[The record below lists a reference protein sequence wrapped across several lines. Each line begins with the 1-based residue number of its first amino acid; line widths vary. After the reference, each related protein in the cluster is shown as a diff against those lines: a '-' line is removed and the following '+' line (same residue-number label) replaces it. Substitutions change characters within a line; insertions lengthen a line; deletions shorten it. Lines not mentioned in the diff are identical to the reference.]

1 MLKLVE
7 EVLYKVTTFVPE
19 SSADVVRHAMGAAG
33 AGKIGNYEHCSFSL
47 HGEGR
52 FIGNEASHPVIGE
65 AGVLT
70 VAPEVQVN
78 AIVDGT
84 H

>member
-1 MLKLVE
+1 MLKTGE

-19 SSADVVRHAMGAAG
+19 SSADAVRHAMGLQEQEKLATMSTVAL
-33 AGKIGNYEHCSFSL
+33 SL

-65 AGVLT
+65 AGALT
-70 VAPEVQVN
+70 VAPEVQVKCYR
-78 AIVDGT
+78 
-84 H
+84 